1 MFFTLSKIF
10 WLLAAPSHL
19 WAAGAGRG
27 ALRAGG
33 AGEGNAHSCYG
44 GGRAAGAGGHP
55 APERLG
61 DPRPG
66 RRYPRTEWPAHV
78 DGILVLGAGFDTA
91 ALKARGVPA
100 TNGGEMRVIAGFE
113 AARRYPAAKLV
124 FSGGSGALGGVGGT
138 AWSEAETARY
148 IFAQMGLDPARLILE
163 PRSRNTYENILF
175 TKALVKPKPGEV
187 WLLVTSPIHMPR
199 AMGIAKKLG
208 WPMLPWPTDY
218 MTGPHGGAAD
228 FSIAGN
234 LSATDYAMHEWVGG
248 LVYRLAGKSSGG

>member
-1 MFFTLSKIF
+1 MFFVLSKLF

-19 WAAGAGRG
+19 LGLLVLATALCALAGRV
-27 ALRAGG
+27 
-33 AGEGNAHSCYG
+33 
-44 GGRAAGAGGHP
+44 RAARVLAVAAAVLLVLAGILP
-55 APERLG
+55 LNVWMIRALE
-61 DPRPG
+61 D
-66 RRYPRTEWPAHV
+66 RYPRPPWPTHV

-91 ALKARGVPA
+91 TLKARGVPA

-113 AARRYPAAKLV
+113 AARRYPGAKLV
-124 FSGGSGALGGVGGT
+124 FSGGSGAVGGA

-187 WLLVTSPIHMPR
+187 WLLATSAIHMPR

-218 MTGPHGGAAD
+218 MTAPHGGAAD

-234 LSATDYAMHEWVGG
+234 LGATDYAMHEWIGG
-248 LVYRLAGKSSGG
+248 LAYRLAGKSSEQ